1 MDNVFQWNGLPKSI
15 VSDRNWIFTSNMW
28 QAFFKALQVK
38 LRFSSAYHPQS
49 DGQTERV
56 NQCVENYLRCMVFQQ
71 PRKWASWLPMA
82 E

>member
-1 MDNVFQWNGLPKSI
+1 MDNVFKWNGLPKSI

-49 DGQTERV
+49 DGQTERACESV
-56 NQCVENYLRCMVFQQ
+56 CGKLLALHGFSATKEVGFL
-71 PRKWASWLPMA
+71 ATHG
-82 E
+82 